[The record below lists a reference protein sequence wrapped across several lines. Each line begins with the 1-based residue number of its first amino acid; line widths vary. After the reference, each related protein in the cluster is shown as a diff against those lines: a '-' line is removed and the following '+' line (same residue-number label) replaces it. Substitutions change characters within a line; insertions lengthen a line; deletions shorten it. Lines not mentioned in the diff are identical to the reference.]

1 MIALIFDDSSSLQ
14 GNVDVAS
21 KEEFDEFIDQLP
33 DDWYGELRLG
43 GSKYNQDPTP
53 PPVTVDECNICYA
66 KVIESRMRTHIHR
79 NHRGVR

>member
-53 PPVTVDECNICYA
+53 PPVTVDECNICLWL
-66 KVIESRMRTHIHR
+66 
-79 NHRGVR
+79 